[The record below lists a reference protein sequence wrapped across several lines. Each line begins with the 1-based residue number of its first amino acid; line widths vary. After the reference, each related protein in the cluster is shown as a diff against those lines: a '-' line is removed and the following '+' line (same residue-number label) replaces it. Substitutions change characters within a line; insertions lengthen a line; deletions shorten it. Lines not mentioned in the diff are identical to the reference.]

1 MKDKY
6 LTVTALTK
14 YLKKK
19 LELDPHLENVWLRGE
34 ISNFKLHSR
43 GHMYLTLK
51 DDQARI
57 QAIMF
62 AGDNRNLPFMPENG
76 MNVLVQGQV
85 SLFERYGQYQLYIK
99 EMQPDGIGA
108 LYLAFEQLK
117 DKLDKKGYFN
127 SIHKKEIPS
136 HPKHIAIITSPTGA
150 AVRDILTTLK
160 RRYPIVETTII
171 PVLVQGKNAT
181 PSIVRGIEL
190 ANEMDIF
197 DTIILG
203 RGGGSIEDLWGFNEE
218 QVAEAIYHSTI
229 PIISAVGHETDTTI
243 SDFVADLRAPTP
255 TGAAEVAV
263 PSELELKQRISQQRQ
278 ILTRYIQN
286 KLAEENRH
294 LNRLQVSYAFKY
306 PAHLIRQKEQQLDTS
321 IERLER
327 IIKTLSNQ
335 KKERLQTL
343 NKRILLQKP
352 GQKLIDAKKQLQTSN
367 EALQTEMKRILEK
380 NHKDLFSTLDK
391 LSLLNPL
398 EVMKRGFSITYNQDN
413 KIIKSIGQTEVDEDI
428 QVYLEDGVL
437 DCRVKNKK
445 EGRK

>member
-1 MKDKY
+1 
-6 LTVTALTK
+6 
-14 YLKKK
+14 
-19 LELDPHLENVWLRGE
+19 
-34 ISNFKLHSR
+34 
-43 GHMYLTLK
+43 
-51 DDQARI
+51 
-57 QAIMF
+57 
-62 AGDNRNLPFMPENG
+62 
-76 MNVLVQGQV
+76 
-85 SLFERYGQYQLYIK
+85 
-99 EMQPDGIGA
+99 
-108 LYLAFEQLK
+108 
-117 DKLDKKGYFN
+117 
-127 SIHKKEIPS
+127 
-136 HPKHIAIITSPTGA
+136 
-150 AVRDILTTLK
+150 
-160 RRYPIVETTII
+160 
-171 PVLVQGKNAT
+171 
-181 PSIVRGIEL
+181 
-190 ANEMDIF
+190 
-197 DTIILG
+197 
-203 RGGGSIEDLWGFNEE
+203 EDLWGFNEE

-306 PAHLIRQKEQQLDTS
+306 PGHLIRQKEQQLDTS